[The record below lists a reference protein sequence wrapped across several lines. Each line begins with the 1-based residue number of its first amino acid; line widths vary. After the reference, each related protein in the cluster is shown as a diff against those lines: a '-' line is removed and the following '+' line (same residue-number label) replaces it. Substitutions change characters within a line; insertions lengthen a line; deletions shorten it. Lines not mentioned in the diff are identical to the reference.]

1 MIVVKIFL
9 TIKVEPNYTDTV
21 LSQLRSFKE
30 VSQTCLVDR
39 GCYDIIAIID
49 VESFEDYRVFSVD
62 TLAKLSHLEDYTSFI
77 TLGV

>member
-9 TIKVEPNYTDTV
+9 TIKVEPNYTETI
-21 LSQLRSFKE
+21 LSQLKSFKE
-30 VSQTCLVDR
+30 VSQICLIDR
-39 GCYDIIAIID
+39 GCYDIIAIIN
-49 VESFEDYRVFSVD
+49 VESFEEYRIFSID